1 MSEQD
6 VPGEMMQT
14 GQPEPPPVPGQPR
27 RPPTLHEKLTPQGAP
42 KPARAAFLQSFVY
55 AFNGLSYAVRTQRNG
70 RVHLVIAILAIGM
83 GLWLGISPIEWG
95 LVFVAITGVFI
106 AEMLNTVVEA
116 CVDLA
121 TQEYHPLA
129 KVAKDVAAGTVLLN
143 AVLSIIIGLFVFG
156 PHLFPMIARLLHL

>member
-1 MSEQD
+1 MSDMDESGGIKQAEPAEQFKLANQALEH
-6 VPGEMMQT
+6 VE
-14 GQPEPPPVPGQPR
+14 
-27 RPPTLHEKLTPQGAP
+27 LHEVETQAEAFR
-42 KPARAAFLQSFVY
+42 PARAAFLQSFVY
-55 AFNGLSYAVRTQRNG
+55 AFNGLRYAVRTQRNA
-70 RVHLVIAILAIGM
+70 RVHLVIGLLAIGM

-121 TQEYHPLA
+121 TQKYHPLA

-143 AVLSIIIGLFVFG
+143 AILSISIGVFGFG
-156 PHLFPMIARLLHL
+156 PHLFPMIARLFHQ

>member
-1 MSEQD
+1 MADKNE
-6 VPGEMMQT
+6 PGRIQ
-14 GQPEPPPVPGQPR
+14 QAEPPEQPAIVSQTTESGTH
-27 RPPTLHEKLTPQGAP
+27 PETDTAQDMP

-55 AFNGLSYAVRTQRNG
+55 AFDGLLYAVRTQRNA
-70 RVHLVIAILAIGM
+70 RVHLVIGLLAIGM

-121 TQEYHPLA
+121 TQQYHPLA
-129 KVAKDVAAGTVLLN
+129 KIAKDVAAGTVLLN
-143 AVLSIIIGLFVFG
+143 AILSIIIGLFVFG
-156 PHLFPMIARLLHL
+156 PHLFPMIGRVFPR

>member
-1 MSEQD
+1 MTDQD
-6 VPGEMMQT
+6 VPGEIMQA
-14 GQPEPPPVPGQPR
+14 GQPEPSPLPDQPL
-27 RPPTLHEKLTPQGAP
+27 RPPTLHEKLTPQGAS

-55 AFNGLSYAVRTQRNG
+55 AFNGLRYAVRTQRNG

-129 KVAKDVAAGTVLLN
+129 KIAKDVAAGTVLLN
-143 AVLSIIIGLFVFG
+143 AVLSIVIGLFVFG
-156 PHLFPMIARLLHL
+156 PHLFPMIGRLLHH